1 MENNADIL
9 LIQQYLEGKLNPGQM
24 HELEKQALEDPF
36 LADALEGYA
45 HIHNPASHLS
55 ILQRQLEERIA
66 VKQENKNL
74 FNFTWQRLS
83 VAATAGLMF
92 IAACILF
99 WMNSRKRDIP
109 AEPGTKRVEVELNK
123 GINKPQRSA
132 TQAAPLIGWEKYQ
145 EYLSKNTRNSG
156 AGLRTPAKV
165 SLSFSVNDQGNPVEI
180 KVLNSVNPYCDGE
193 AIRLVKEGPRWNPA
207 QSGQT
212 YPTKVDVSF
221 KAAE

>member
-1 MENNADIL
+1 MENNTDIL

-36 LADALEGYA
+36 LSDALEGYA

-109 AEPGTKRVEVELNK
+109 AEPGTKRVEVELNQR
-123 GINKPQRSA
+123 INKAESSA
-132 TQAAPLIGWEKYQ
+132 PQAAPQIGWEKYQ
-145 EYLSKNTRNSG
+145 DYLAKNIRKSA
-156 AGLRTPAKV
+156 AGLSAPASV
-165 SLSFSVNDQGNPVEI
+165 SLSFSVDEQGNPINI
-180 KVLNSVNPYCDGE
+180 KVVNSVTAYCDAE
-193 AIRLVKEGPRWNPA
+193 AIRLLKDGPKWTPA
-207 QSGQT
+207 PTGRT
-212 YPTKVDVSF
+212 YPAKLDVVF